1 MCERDMR
8 TNNTIAQILTP
19 EEWEVVVTE
28 HYSEANQQK
37 RITETVNFVVDHCT
51 KNIANQSAVFR
62 GIWDYLDVDK
72 KHIKIFNAQL
82 KKSLEQSLG
91 AVGRV
96 KIYPADKNSEVEL
109 KIVWN

>member
-1 MCERDMR
+1 MR
-8 TNNTIAQILTP
+8 TNNTIAKILTP
-19 EEWEVVVTE
+19 EEWEAMVTE

-37 RITETVNFVVDHCT
+37 RINETVNFVVAHCT
-51 KNIANQSAVFR
+51 EYIANQSAVFK

-72 KHIKIFNAQL
+72 KHMKIFKTNL